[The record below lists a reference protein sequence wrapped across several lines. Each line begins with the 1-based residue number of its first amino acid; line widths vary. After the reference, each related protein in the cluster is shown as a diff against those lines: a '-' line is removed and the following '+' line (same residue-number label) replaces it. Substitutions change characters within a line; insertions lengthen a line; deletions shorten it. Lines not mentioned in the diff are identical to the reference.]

1 MLQIEISMGKQ
12 GIYCYPTFYQNF
24 NSHFNEV
31 SPLSP
36 SYSIDSFTYNTQ
48 ASWLVRSVQL
58 LNQLRKQEEEIRLPW
73 SFFPEWRLVRT
84 WSRTW
89 KKNRGLSSKASII
102 RDVDGHYFNVHG
114 PQLLG
119 LVSHVPIT
127 KGPVQRT
134 LGCSGILKTTRSK
147 PYLFL
152 SIHDKQRTN
161 KIESWQLA
169 LRKHYF
175 RPKTSCKIVGR
186 IWLPCALTTH
196 TPSDWLERWDPK
208 IYTLSGWVLFVYRG
222 KRRRTHG

>member
-1 MLQIEISMGKQ
+1 MDIHPINLTSQMLNIFYNLINEKHMLQIEISMGKQ

-134 LGCSGILKTTRSK
+134 LGCSGILKTTRSN
-147 PYLFL
+147 PIF
-152 SIHDKQRTN
+152 
-161 KIESWQLA
+161 SWASTISNGQI
-169 LRKHYF
+169 R
-175 RPKTSCKIVGR
+175 
-186 IWLPCALTTH
+186 
-196 TPSDWLERWDPK
+196 
-208 IYTLSGWVLFVYRG
+208 
-222 KRRRTHG
+222 